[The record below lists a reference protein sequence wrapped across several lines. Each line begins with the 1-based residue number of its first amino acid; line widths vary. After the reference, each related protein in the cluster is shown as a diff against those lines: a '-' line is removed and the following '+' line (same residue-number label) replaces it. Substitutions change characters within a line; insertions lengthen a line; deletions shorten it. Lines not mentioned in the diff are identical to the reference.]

1 MWHAACLPRP
11 SITRLPQ
18 ATAHFHHLYIRN
30 WETMLKRFFRLTRV
44 AVALAA
50 LAWSAPAQAASL
62 LLDIQSGTLFQRGSF
77 ANFGYTVTFDQQVRV
92 DALGLWD
99 YQANGLADAHPV
111 GLWDSGGTLLAQV
124 VVDSTSTQ
132 VAALNPAGAWWFT
145 SIAPLL
151 LQPGTY
157 KVGAYYPS
165 TSDLF
170 ISSLNVPPAQIVVN
184 PLVTYGDSYYAN
196 GNFQYFTEPNT
207 NAAHWDPGFFGP
219 NAQVTAVPEPGTIAL
234 LGLGLGLARRRLKR
248 TH

>member
-1 MWHAACLPRP
+1 
-11 SITRLPQ
+11 
-18 ATAHFHHLYIRN
+18 
-30 WETMLKRFFRLTRV
+30 MLKGFSRLTRAALV
-44 AVALAA
+44 LAA
-50 LAWSAPAQAASL
+50 LAWSTPAQAASL
-62 LLDIQSGTLFQRGSF
+62 LLDFHSGTLFQRGSF
-77 ANFGYTVTFDQQVRV
+77 TNFGYTVTFDQQVRV

-111 GLWDSGGTLLAQV
+111 GLWDSGGTLLAQAV
-124 VVDSTSTQ
+124 VNNSSTQ

-157 KVGAYYPS
+157 KLGAYYP
-165 TSDLF
+165 TAADYF
-170 ISSLNVPPAQIVVN
+170 ISSLNVPPANIVVN
-184 PLVTYGDSYYAN
+184 PLVTYEDSYYTS
-196 GNFQYFTEPNT
+196 GGLEYFTEPLT

-234 LGLGLGLARRRLKR
+234 IGLGLGIARRRLKR